1 MVPFQCLLDR
11 HSGEPVYRQIVDQ
24 VRFQVASGSLAVGD
38 ELPST
43 RAFGAEHGVNP
54 MTVSK
59 AYAELERLGVIE
71 RRPGLPSVVAARR
84 PEDSAANVEEELRR
98 VLRPSVTVVR
108 QLGVEPDEAVRV
120 LRELLDGPNP
130 SRN

>member
-1 MVPFQCLLDR
+1 MTPFHCLLDR

-24 VRFQVASGSLAVGD
+24 VRYQVASGALAVGD

-43 RAFGAEHGVNP
+43 RGFGAAHGVNP

-71 RRPGLPSVVAARR
+71 RRPGLPSVIAARSSD
-84 PEDSAANVEEELRR
+84 ESATDAKEELRR

-108 QLGVEPDEAVRV
+108 QLGVDPEVAIRV
-120 LRELLDGPNP
+120 LRDLLANP
-130 SRN
+130 E